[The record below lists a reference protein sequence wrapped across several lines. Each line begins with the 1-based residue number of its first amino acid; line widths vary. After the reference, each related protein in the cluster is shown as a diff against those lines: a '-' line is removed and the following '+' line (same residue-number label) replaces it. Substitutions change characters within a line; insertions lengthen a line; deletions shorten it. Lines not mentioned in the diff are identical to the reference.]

1 MFCFIYKW
9 MISWA
14 LDSGNRLP
22 GAANRHIDRC
32 SPCREFARLSGFL
45 AARLTQDA
53 SGFLQKSHDSDD
65 WLNIKISSA
74 LDKKTPTQLTRRQRF
89 NFMPKPALAAA
100 LVVLA
105 VAIAVIFRVIPFT
118 TPPPGEN
125 SINDFSKSVIVKNP
139 LQVLQQVE
147 SPIESEMR
155 SLGHSINSAAK
166 FLVSRL
172 DVKIGQQ

>member
-9 MISWA
+9 IISWT
-14 LDSGNRLP
+14 LDSGKVPP
-22 GAANRHIDRC
+22 GIVNRHIDRC
-32 SPCREFARLSGFL
+32 GSCREFARLSGLL

-53 SGFLQKSHDSDD
+53 PGFLQRSHDTYDS
-65 WLNIKISSA
+65 LHIKINST
-74 LDKKTPTQLTRRQRF
+74 LDTNSPTQLTRGRRF

-105 VAIAVIFRVIPFT
+105 VAIAVIFQVIPFT
-118 TPPPGEN
+118 APGPGER
-125 SINDFSKSVIVKNP
+125 SINGFSESVIVKNP
-139 LQVLQQVE
+139 LQVIQQVE

-155 SLGHSINSAAK
+155 SLVQSINSAAK
-166 FLVSRL
+166 FLVSCL